1 MSSLNPRNLIIL
13 FVVFGAAVVGCDF
26 LMIDGPDGTLLMT
39 LTLFTMLAQ
48 GTVAVVAVAES
59 TKGVWFIP
67 LKRDL
72 LSFYPL
78 TFFMAFLFLAIGM
91 RMDMYGWAETHP
103 IGWLEPRFFV
113 IRNFAIMLIT
123 AWSAHLFAGS
133 VMRHDA
139 SRHRRAIVYIV
150 LWVISISMVAYDWLM
165 TLEYPFIN
173 TLFGPFYFIQSLLLG
188 LFTTA
193 FVILFRTRAGEE
205 GLKGPLWDVGK
216 LMFAFSFM
224 WGGFLFTQYLVIW
237 YGNIP
242 EEVAY
247 ILKRV
252 DPSPYWGLSRVLLA
266 SMFLIPFLVLLSRKI
281 KTSPMGIVTI
291 ACISMIGMI
300 VEQVIVIRPVVP
312 INAVASAI
320 QMALMLILVVL
331 VYRTRNSFMPQQVEE
346 SAGTRAHRGE
356 PDEIATAPH
365 K

>member
-1 MSSLNPRNLIIL
+1 
-13 FVVFGAAVVGCDF
+13 
-26 LMIDGPDGTLLMT
+26 
-39 LTLFTMLAQ
+39 
-48 GTVAVVAVAES
+48 VAVAES

-78 TFFMAFLFLAIGM
+78 TFFMAFLYLAIGM
-91 RMDMYGWAETHP
+91 RMDMYGWVESRP
-103 IGWLEPRFFV
+103 IGWLEPRFFI

-123 AWSAHLFAGS
+123 AWSAHLLTRS
-133 VMRHDA
+133 IMRHDK

-150 LWVISISMVAYDWLM
+150 LWVVSISMVAYDWLM

-188 LFTTA
+188 LYTTA
-193 FVILFRTRAGEE
+193 FIILFRTRAGDET
-205 GLKGPLWDVGK
+205 LKGALWDVGK

-252 DPSPYWGLSRVLLA
+252 EPSPYWGLSRVLLA
-266 SMFLIPFLVLLSRKI
+266 TMFVIPFLVLLSRKI
-281 KTSPMGIVTI
+281 KTVPMGVVTI
-291 ACISMIGMI
+291 ACISIVGMI
-300 VEQVIVIRPVVP
+300 VEQVIVIAPVVP
-312 INAVASAI
+312 INPMASAI
-320 QMALMLILVVL
+320 QMVLMLLLVIL
-331 VYRTRNSFMPQQVEE
+331 VYRTRNSFMPQQVAE
-346 SAGTRAHRGE
+346 SASTRAHRGE
-356 PDEIATAPH
+356 PGDIAPAHPKYTTPIPGLRDARHHRHRFWFCP
-365 K
+365 